1 MFCLLIGSM
10 AVMSVRRQKRA
21 TSSLFDQRKQAA
33 KQKNKG
39 KKGSDFSNE
48 EEEVEFTRVD
58 LERLDL
64 EMVPLVE
71 SSSNP
76 LEVI

>member
-10 AVMSVRRQKRA
+10 AVMSVRRQKRVN
-21 TSSLFDQRKQAA
+21 SSLFDQRKQAA
-33 KQKNKG
+33 QQKNKG
-39 KKGSDFSNE
+39 KKHNE
-48 EEEVEFTRVD
+48 EEEIEFTR
-58 LERLDL
+58 LDI
-64 EMVPLVE
+64 ESVPLIE